1 MKFLTQYKYPIM
13 VGYCFILAGIC
24 IMLVIQSMKKD
35 HTYEMLMQKYELR
48 EEKNREMQALR
59 DSLKHDET
67 ASKERIRAL
76 EVSDSVVKANS
87 EFLDR
92 QILILNAQ
100 KQNSYERNKVI
111 DNYGSD
117 DLRNYYEHLPKYNDY

>member
-1 MKFLTQYKYPIM
+1 
-13 VGYCFILAGIC
+13 
-24 IMLVIQSMKKD
+24 MKKD